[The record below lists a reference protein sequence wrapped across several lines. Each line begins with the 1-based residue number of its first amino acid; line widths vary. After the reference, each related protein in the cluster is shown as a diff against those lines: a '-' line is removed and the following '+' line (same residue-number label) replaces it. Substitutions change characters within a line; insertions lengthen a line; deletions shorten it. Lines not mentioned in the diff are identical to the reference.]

1 MAWGFNEDG
10 KPMSF
15 AHDHFTMSYHQA
27 RDYGIDYR
35 DFENVDCLPEG
46 VPLVAVAGVWGDYQ
60 NIRCLFMD
68 AEGNGY
74 MRSIRKQSNGYV
86 IRELGVD
93 AKELMVGEN
102 VLVPANA
109 VESVSGKA

>member
-1 MAWGFNEDG
+1 MR
-10 KPMSF
+10 F

-35 DFENVDCLPEG
+35 NFDKVDSLPEG
-46 VPLVAVAGVWGDYQ
+46 VPLVAIAGVWGDYQ

-74 MRSIRKQSNGYV
+74 MRNIRKWSNGYV

-93 AKELMVGEN
+93 AKELTVGEK
-102 VLVPANA
+102 VQMPASA
-109 VESVSGKA
+109 V